1 MSWADVLVH
10 LMLRLPAYHLDEET
24 PEERRARIE
33 VIAQAI
39 TAASA
44 RATCQGAA
52 PEEDCVRHWP
62 GDGRDLSVLLV
73 TQAYWE
79 SRLARN
85 VHEGRCRSFECD
97 PYQSPV
103 TGRTEH
109 RSRSLWQLQLNS
121 LITEEWEQLVGTSLE
136 ATRHA
141 AFAASKLLG
150 RGFRAC
156 RTIPGAISRYAGVGG
171 CQWKGAA
178 PRHRQYLE
186 LRAAAARLE
195 SAPPPSP

>member
-1 MSWADVLVH
+1 MSWADVLV
-10 LMLRLPAYHLDEET
+10 LVMLRLPAYHLDEET
-24 PEERRARIE
+24 PEARRARIE

-39 TAASA
+39 TGASA
-44 RATCQGAA
+44 LATCADAA
-52 PEEDCVRHWP
+52 PDDGCVRHWP

-79 SRLARN
+79 TRFALN

-97 PYQSPV
+97 PFRSPV
-103 TGRTEH
+103 TGKIEH

-121 LITEEWEQLVGTSLE
+121 LIVDEWDKLVGTSLE

-156 RTIPGAISRYAGVGG
+156 RTIPGTISRYAGVGG

-178 PRHRQYLE
+178 PRHRQFLE
-186 LRAAAARLE
+186 LRAAAARFE
-195 SAPPPSP
+195 SAPAPP